1 MRQARS
7 MLGRWHAAD
16 SYHEAVAQAQA
27 VQQAGAGRCL
37 DLAGRTGLAE
47 ALALVSAAC
56 AVGLPAVDAY
66 ERVEPGP
73 SQAGNDGLQT
83 QRPGARAPAA
93 RSRDDAPGYMTRN
106 GLGSLEV
113 GAFRDRTGE

>member
-1 MRQARS
+1 MSPDNRTLRS
-7 MLGRWHAAD
+7 RWSDFLD
-16 SYHEAVAQAQA
+16 S
-27 VQQAGAGRCL
+27 L
-37 DLAGRTGLAE
+37 RTQ
-47 ALALVSAAC
+47 VSAAC
-56 AVGLPAVDAY
+56 AVGLPAEDAY

-83 QRPGARAPAA
+83 QRPGAPASAA